1 MGKKVKN
8 SVTINLADEVR
19 SSTNLIY
26 VDRIIEDI
34 VNNKIYIDPNFQRRD
49 AWTIEDRKEFI
60 DSVYKNMVS
69 NSIILVNVIA
79 SHQKAKFHNRH
90 KEIEY
95 FGDLVDK
102 GYEYVSIDGNNRS
115 QTLVKYH
122 KDELNIVYS
131 HDKDREI
138 FLRRKQLPLT
148 VYDSMTLEQMHEL
161 GIKINKGKPWNR
173 QEQRNCLYST
183 ISFVI
188 REVSEKYSDISDK
201 INQIKK
207 SRMGDD
213 ELLVMLLYYQTYKR
227 GGVQDS
233 WDVMYERESGDVNTF
248 TKVMMELGKTLRS
261 TNKKNIDKSFVY
273 NLYTLLSYLRKNSI
287 FVNTEKYDEFLTL
300 FHEQEILRKNE
311 KRAIYNAN
319 GIEKSWND
327 LCRLIA
333 THIDV
338 RLEKIVKDITPHL
351 NGLTIQKD
359 NKRNFSFYDKVNLW
373 QATNGKVRI
382 NGEVEGKWYKE
393 GEETHKYINLIEAL
407 EGDKFVVDHV
417 LPYKDGNKTVLENG
431 EITTREYN
439 LWKSARIP
447 SYVV

>member
-49 AWTIEDRKEFI
+49 AWTLEDRKEFI

-183 ISFVI
+183 ISFAI
-188 REVSEKYSDISDK
+188 REVSEKYSDITDK

-261 TNKKNIDKSFVY
+261 TDKKNIDKSFVY
-273 NLYTLLSYLRKNSI
+273 NLYMVLSYLQKNNIS
-287 FVNTEKYDEFLTL
+287 VKKDSYSEFFKV
-300 FHEQEILRKNE
+300 FHKQEVLRKAD
-311 KRAIYNAN
+311 KRALYEVN
-319 GIEKSWND
+319 GEQKTWGD

-333 THIDV
+333 TNVDY
-338 RLEKIVKDITPHL
+338 RLEKILNELLPKVSKITVEKDTKRTFT
-351 NGLTIQKD
+351 LTDKIEIW
-359 NKRNFSFYDKVNLW
+359 NKSKGDVRV
-373 QATNGKVRI
+373 NGKVD
-382 NGEVEGKWYKE
+382 GKWFNSNDKT
-393 GEETHKYINLIEAL
+393 THTKLSLLEVLDGKKY
-407 EGDKFVVDHV
+407 VVDHIK
-417 LPYKDGNKTVLENG
+417 PHKDGSKTVIENG
-431 EITTREYN
+431 EITTKEYN
-439 LWKSARIP
+439 LWKSDGKP
-447 SYVV
+447 NYV

>member
-1 MGKKVKN
+1 MTTKSKN
-8 SVTINLADEVR
+8 EVVINMAEEVHF
-19 SSTNLIY
+19 TTEKDY
-26 VDRIIEDI
+26 IEDI
-34 VNNKIYIDPNFQRRD
+34 VSRIEKKKIYIDPRYQRRNS
-49 AWTIEDRKEFI
+49 WNKENQLSFI
-60 DSVYKNMVS
+60 DSIYKNMVS
-69 NSIILVNVIA
+69 HSIIVVNIGASYHIA
-79 SHQKAKFHNRH
+79 LQKNRH
-90 KEIEY
+90 KDSEY
-95 FGDLVDK
+95 FKSLMDK
-102 GYEYVSIDGNNRS
+102 GYEYISIDGNNRS
-115 QTLVKYH
+115 QTLLKYINNDI
-122 KDELNIVYS
+122 KVVYT
-131 HDKDREI
+131 HDKDKSL
-138 FLRRKQLPLT
+138 FLKKKLT
-148 VYDSMTLEQMHEL
+148 VTTYSSMSLIQMHEL
-161 GIKINKGKPWNR
+161 GIKVNQGQPWNR
-173 QEQRNCLYST
+173 QEQRNCINSIVSDY
-183 ISFVI
+183 I
-188 REVSEKYSDISDK
+188 RETSIKMVKITDRIS
-201 INQIKK
+201 IKK
-207 SRMGDD
+207 NRMFDD
-213 ELLVMLLYYQTYKR
+213 ELLAMLLYYETTKR
-227 GGVQDS
+227 GGTQDS
-233 WDVMYERESGDVNTF
+233 WDTMYKKETANIGEF
-248 TKVMMELGKTLRS
+248 KKVINEWYKVLNSNDTPKRF
-261 TNKKNIDKSFVY
+261 DKSFVY

-393 GEETHKYINLIEAL
+393 GEDTHKYINLIEAL